1 MSQAHFIAHMFAG
14 LLYTAFGRNDMYQLY
29 FAILIQMVVM
39 QLVGNIQVMVLPQ
52 IGLFFRRRK
61 QESQGKQFSWADV
74 LVDNDPYDTFGD
86 FNEIVIQFG
95 YVMFFSA
102 AFPAAAA
109 LSWFNNIIEIRLD
122 AHSVLN
128 CEPRPSVQ
136 RTGGIGVWFEIIEVM
151 SFIAIVINAL
161 IFCMTSNAIGSGIH
175 NLCQFAF
182 SDIDVTAS
190 PSSLSMSLSWYQ
202 QGCVSFCSGMY
213 LSQTFHN
220 PDIRLGPCGTIPVID
235 TKTNVSLPSCRN
247 IPSPA
252 AVYCTEQNP
261 CPGQQSPE
269 GLVDVISNNCDSPFL
284 CNPIPLKVP
293 IASPR
298 SLVGRQSNVDWSRA
312 YCQESPRVNLGS
324 GEWRYQ
330 TPTEIFAWNPFLNNF
345 PSSGSQDI
353 PAYQRTTVNDYGM
366 MSCSLFCDPKKVPS
380 CPYSKTNPTFNPKV
394 ARSDA
399 FKPMDYI
406 DPVQLGKI
414 QASQS
419 VKCELKDTGYQPPEG
434 SIHGYCFLC
443 PETNLVLTVPVTGVD
458 YYNEVVFSTM
468 FGPSVAAVWAVLV
481 FEHIILIIKFI
492 VMAMVSY
499 PPPPQSPFISE
510 HIFHVPIFDPLLN
523 RAYYYNTSQQIPD
536 VTDDI
541 EDQLVGHETYRSRLA
556 MSRLGNRQGQSVL
569 GQKVSNL
576 VEAIGEGDKV
586 EAESIQKLPEVRSY
600 LCPLVDVC
608 RLTFCFRM
616 MHSGTTSH

>member
-1 MSQAHFIAHMFAG
+1 
-14 LLYTAFGRNDMYQLY
+14 
-29 FAILIQMVVM
+29 MVVM

-61 QESQGKQFSWADV
+61 QSQGMKFSWADV

-213 LSQTFHN
+213 LSQTFQN

-261 CPGQQSPE
+261 CPGPQSPE

-298 SLVGRQSNVDWSRA
+298 SLMGRQSNVDWSRA

-353 PAYQRTTVNDYGM
+353 PAYQRTTVYDYGM
-366 MSCSLFCDPKKVPS
+366 MSCTLLCDPKKVPS

-394 ARSDA
+394 GRSDA

-406 DPVQLGKI
+406 DPDQLGKI

-419 VKCELKDTGYQPPEG
+419 VKCVLGANNVYQPPED

-443 PETNLVLTVPVTGVD
+443 PETNLALTVPVTGAD
-458 YYNEVVFSTM
+458 YFNEVVFSTM

-499 PPPPQSPFISE
+499 PPPPPIPLISE

-600 LCPLVDVC
+600 LVSSRGCLSSNILFQDDALWDQQPLTLAMVRANWSTKHEVQFKKTGQV
-608 RLTFCFRM
+608 LN
-616 MHSGTTSH
+616 TSNV